1 MTKDNDMSKILTR
14 ASTVADATKR
24 FSVSS
29 DAPIY
34 DADYDEYHILVHD
47 ATSIG
52 LEKYRTSGVPLL
64 RDHMDMCQL
73 GTVELNNVEIADGK
87 LYVKSIVWRSDDES
101 QTYKTD
107 FTNGAVRNVSIR
119 ARMYEGFSAGEY
131 NDKPLVRVTKWE
143 PIEISLV
150 SIPAD
155 NSVGL
160 YRNDNSNKKDINICK
175 ESKSTISLS
184 EKMANDNQEQKKFDQ
199 ELERR
204 LKEGQEAFVEQ
215 MQYIQTMAA
224 EHDLDKEVTRKLI
237 AEKAKKDQVLEAVVA
252 RQDEIARNRVHQV
265 SGEPEPIA
273 AVTSETFD
281 DAPEKY
287 NLAEVFRALRDR
299 DYNTKAFG
307 HARDVSKELS
317 RGVQLGA
324 NSIMIPFGA
333 LINHNDMTPTQFD
346 RYKSRR
352 ELSRKYV
359 TNELT
364 PTTLYTQD
372 FIDALY
378 NKNVLLQ
385 LGINTL
391 TGLQGNFDIGAIGG
405 KSTTAWLS
413 DPSNTGATEDQVL
426 VAPKNDAGKRSL
438 APKRLGSLNT
448 ISNFNINQTPYSVE
462 TIIRRD
468 MMNGINEAIQKV
480 VFSRTNTAP
489 APKSISQLLPAAN
502 IEPGVTA
509 PNGEELNV
517 NDLLDLVA
525 IVGDN
530 DGIINRQN
538 TALVVPFSGMT
549 AMYKFSTRNEYP
561 LIAPGSVPTMQADG
575 VMSLPVTGI
584 GERLAVTNS
593 VPNKLTRG
601 NTGNAFD
608 VMFGDFSQLY
618 WGIWGG
624 GIQVALGENG
634 NDFAGDRMSIRA
646 IMTTDITL
654 RNTAS
659 FAIHRNRVG

>member
-1 MTKDNDMSKILTR
+1 
-14 ASTVADATKR
+14 
-24 FSVSS
+24 
-29 DAPIY
+29 
-34 DADYDEYHILVHD
+34 
-47 ATSIG
+47 
-52 LEKYRTSGVPLL
+52 
-64 RDHMDMCQL
+64 
-73 GTVELNNVEIADGK
+73 
-87 LYVKSIVWRSDDES
+87 
-101 QTYKTD
+101 
-107 FTNGAVRNVSIR
+107 
-119 ARMYEGFSAGEY
+119 
-131 NDKPLVRVTKWE
+131 
-143 PIEISLV
+143 
-150 SIPAD
+150 
-155 NSVGL
+155 
-160 YRNDNSNKKDINICK
+160 
-175 ESKSTISLS
+175 
-184 EKMANDNQEQKKFDQ
+184 MANENQEQKKFDQ

-252 RQDEIARNRVHQV
+252 RQGEIARNRVNQV

-281 DAPEKY
+281 NAPEKY

-299 DYNTKAFG
+299 DYNSKAFG

-364 PTTLYTQD
+364 PTTLNTQD

-405 KSTTAWLS
+405 KSTTAWLT
-413 DPSNTGATEDQVL
+413 DPSNTGATADQVL

-438 APKRLGSLNT
+438 SPKRLGSLNT

-468 MMNGINEAIQKV
+468 MMNGIDEAIQKV
-480 VFSRTNTAP
+480 VFSRTNAAP
-489 APKSISQLLPAAN
+489 APQSIAQLVPAAN
-502 IEPGVTA
+502 IRKEMVNGNTAANGV
-509 PNGEELNV
+509 ELSV

-538 TALVVPFSGMT
+538 TALVAPFSGMT
-549 AMYKFSTRNEYP
+549 AMYKVSTRNTYP
-561 LIAPGSVPTMQADG
+561 LITPGSAPTMQADG

-584 GERLAVTNS
+584 GERLAVSNS
-593 VPNKLTRG
+593 VPNKLSKGTAQ
-601 NTGNAFD
+601 NAFD
-608 VMFGDFSQLY
+608 VVFGDFSQLY

-654 RNTAS
+654 RNIAS
-659 FAIHRNRVG
+659 FGIHQNRVS